1 MLFGSLTALTTSTPK
16 TIQMCGYA
24 CSSVCTAATGM
35 HAPWRSITQDTSP
48 MLHRCAVKAGFPSVS
63 EFEVHRFID
72 QRSLIAQHLQITRT
86 QLNAL
91 WIRVVVGFPVLAQ
104 DSDQVVIEIGH
115 GANFKGQYPYRRAA
129 RVCLLLS
136 QGDALNYIRTGNLH
150 APRGCAQA
158 LANEQNRDNQSL
170 HCLPS
175 SDALHSLCQTSYQH
189 LPAT

>member
-1 MLFGSLTALTTSTPK
+1 ME
-16 TIQMCGYA
+16 IN
-24 CSSVCTAATGM
+24 
-35 HAPWRSITQDTSP
+35 HAGHITE
-48 MLHRCAVKAGFPSVS
+48 LHRCAVKAGFPSVS

-72 QRSLIAQHLQITRT
+72 QRSLIAQHLHITRT

-104 DSDQVVIEIGH
+104 DSDQGVIEIGH
-115 GANFKGQYPYRRAA
+115 GANFKGQHPYRRAA

-158 LANEQNRDNQSL
+158 LANEQNRDNQTL

-175 SDALHSLCQTSYQH
+175 SDALHSLCQTSYQR